1 MSPSSGGRRWI
12 TVDTSRVAIALA
24 RQRLMGAKL
33 PYYLLADSADGQAKE
48 AELTET
54 VPDTSEPHGDV
65 RKGFV
70 YERVPHVT
78 LKSIANNPDIRE
90 GMTRDEIDA
99 AIAKHAETETLY
111 DRPYEDRRKVRVA
124 GPFTVESLSPHR
136 AVSFEIEHSDQAAEQ
151 EAADADTFVRTI
163 LENLAKA
170 GVQNGRRPERLEFE
184 TLSPY
189 AGKLIQAEGHRK
201 NGEHGTPQR
210 IAVSIGP
217 QYGTVSSEWVKEA
230 AREALRGQGFDMLLV
245 LGFAF
250 DASAVTTAE
259 EFRLDGS
266 ADFASVE
273 AERRLGRLPVLIVR
287 MNADLAMGEALLKK
301 TGSGNL
307 FTVFG
312 EPDVRIEETPD
323 GMVVEIL
330 GVDVYNP
337 TTGEIR
343 SSDTDDIALWMVD
356 TDYDAESFFVRHC
369 YFAGRDGKPD
379 GLDPYKRLKTALKA
393 DIDEAAWAT
402 LYSTRSRPF
411 AKPATGKIAVKV
423 VNHYGDEVLKVYE
436 V

>member
-1 MSPSSGGRRWI
+1 MRTTP
-12 TVDTSRVAIALA
+12 
-24 RQRLMGAKL
+24 
-33 PYYLLADSADGQAKE
+33 
-48 AELTET
+48 
-54 VPDTSEPHGDV
+54 V
-65 RKGFV
+65 RK
-70 YERVPHVT
+70 
-78 LKSIANNPDIRE
+78 
-90 GMTRDEIDA
+90 
-99 AIAKHAETETLY
+99 
-111 DRPYEDRRKVRVA
+111 
-124 GPFTVESLSPHR
+124 
-136 AVSFEIEHSDQAAEQ
+136 
-151 EAADADTFVRTI
+151 
-163 LENLAKA
+163 
-170 GVQNGRRPERLEFE
+170 
-184 TLSPY
+184 
-189 AGKLIQAEGHRK
+189 
-201 NGEHGTPQR
+201 
-210 IAVSIGP
+210 
-217 QYGTVSSEWVKEA
+217 A
-230 AREALRGQGFDMLLV
+230 ARGMIRSLRFAGALVAFAAGGLQR
-245 LGFAF
+245 FAF
-250 DASAVTTAE
+250 DTSAVTTAE
-259 EFRLDGS
+259 EFRPDGS

-393 DIDEAAWAT
+393 DIDESAWAT

-411 AKPATGKIAVKV
+411 AKPETGKIAVKV